1 MSLRYLLMEMLTFNR
16 NSPMQPGQSGSPV
29 MRGDSSGCGEVLL
42 AGRGSQF
49 DTSSTPARRCKN
61 SSLAETNVEELVMET
76 HRIHPELLE
85 RQVRV
90 LVVGCGGTGCAAVA
104 GLPYLHQSL
113 MARGHPGGLHVTVL
127 DGDTISPTNCVRQPF
142 GRSEVG
148 LNKAVI
154 LVNRLNLFWGLKWE
168 AVPVH
173 LKPGSFISRSYSGD
187 DLRAHIV
194 VSCVDT
200 RAARAAI
207 RDAVGNWSTV
217 SYWLD
222 LGNNA
227 DSGQFILGEPLNE
240 RNRRSKLRLRTAGE
254 LFPEIVDPALDDD
267 SEPSCSAAAAL
278 ERQEP
283 FINSTL
289 AQHALALLAR
299 LFRYGT
305 LCHHGSFINL
315 STGIGSR
322 LPIDASMWRRFRRRC
337 KSERSR
343 A

>member
-1 MSLRYLLMEMLTFNR
+1 MPVKRY
-16 NSPMQPGQSGSPV
+16 
-29 MRGDSSGCGEVLL
+29 
-42 AGRGSQF
+42 
-49 DTSSTPARRCKN
+49 KN
-61 SSLAETNVEELVMET
+61 SSLAEMSVEELVMEET

-90 LVVGCGGTGCAAVA
+90 LVVGCGGTGSAIVA

-113 MARGHPGGLHVTVL
+113 VARGHPGGLHVTVV

-142 GRSEVG
+142 ARAEVG
-148 LNKAVI
+148 LNKAVV

-173 LKPGSFISRSYSGD
+173 LRPGTFISRSYSGD
-187 DLRAHIV
+187 DLRAHIAV
-194 VSCVDT
+194 GCVDT

-207 RDAVGNWSTV
+207 RDALGKWSTV

-254 LFPEIVDPALDDD
+254 LFPEIVDPTLDDD
-267 SEPSCSAAAAL
+267 GQPSCSAAAAL

-299 LFRYGT
+299 LFRYGEISY
-305 LCHHGSFINL
+305 HGGFINL
-315 STGIGSR
+315 ATGATSVLRIDPQYWKRTRRVSR
-322 LPIDASMWRRFRRRC
+322 RN
-337 KSERSR
+337 SELRQN
-343 A
+343 

>member
-1 MSLRYLLMEMLTFNR
+1 M
-16 NSPMQPGQSGSPV
+16 
-29 MRGDSSGCGEVLL
+29 
-42 AGRGSQF
+42 
-49 DTSSTPARRCKN
+49 PARRYKI
-61 SSLAETNVEELVMET
+61 SSQAEMSIEEMDMEV

-90 LVVGCGGTGCAAVA
+90 LVVGCGGTGSAVVA

-113 MARGHPGGLHVTVL
+113 VARGHPGGLHVTVL

-142 GRSEVG
+142 ARSEIG
-148 LNKAVI
+148 LNKAIV

-173 LKPGSFISRSYSGD
+173 LRAGSFISRSYSGD

-194 VSCVDT
+194 VGCVDT

-207 RDAVGNWSTV
+207 RDAVGKWSTV

-227 DSGQFILGEPLNE
+227 DSGQFILGEPLNQ
-240 RNRRSKLRLRTAGE
+240 RNRRSRLRLRTAAE
-254 LFPEIVDPALDDD
+254 LFHEIADPNLDDAG
-267 SEPSCSAAAAL
+267 EPSCSSAEAL

-283 FINSTL
+283 FVNSTL

-299 LFRYGT
+299 LFRYGEIT
-305 LCHHGSFINL
+305 YHGGFVNL
-315 STGIGSR
+315 ATGVTSVLR
-322 LPIDASMWRRFRRRC
+322 IDPQYWKRTRRANKHTTPLRRRQEEG
-337 KSERSR
+337 SNGR
-343 A
+343 AD

>member
-1 MSLRYLLMEMLTFNR
+1 
-16 NSPMQPGQSGSPV
+16 
-29 MRGDSSGCGEVLL
+29 
-42 AGRGSQF
+42 
-49 DTSSTPARRCKN
+49 
-61 SSLAETNVEELVMET
+61 MET

-90 LVVGCGGTGCAAVA
+90 LVVGCGGTGSAVVA

-113 MARGHPGGLHVTVL
+113 VARGHPGGLHVTVL

-142 GRSEVG
+142 ARSEVG
-148 LNKAVI
+148 LNKAII
-154 LVNRLNLFWGLKWE
+154 LVNRVNLFWGLNWE
-168 AVPVH
+168 AVPAH
-173 LKPGSFISRSYSGD
+173 LKPGNHISRGYSGD

-194 VSCVDT
+194 VGCVDT

-207 RDAVGNWSTV
+207 HDAVGNWSTV

-240 RNRRSKLRLRTAGE
+240 RNRRANLRLRSAGE
-254 LFPEIVDPALDDD
+254 LFPEIMDPTLDNDG
-267 SEPSCSAAAAL
+267 EPSCSSAEAL

-283 FINSTL
+283 FVNSTL

-299 LFRYGT
+299 LFRYGMV
-305 LCHHGSFINL
+305 CYHGGFISL
-315 STGIGSR
+315 STGVSGH
-322 LPIDASMWRRFRRRC
+322 LPIDASLWRRLRRRS
-337 KSERSR
+337 KSELSR